1 MNKRMLINVKDM
13 VKKLKLQNELNLFNS
28 DRVFLLGY
36 LAAMFQSDLI
46 MLKYYSQLSSYL
58 IKLDME

>member
-1 MNKRMLINVKDM
+1 MNKRMLINVKGM

-58 IKLDME
+58 LKLDME